1 MHSTKARKIVSAV
14 SILFIVLGLFF
25 SFSPSV
31 SLVSAAESPATFT
44 EKIMAKDTAN
54 LTLELELKGKLKLAQ
69 GYKVTQKADG
79 KLYKKSLRDVRVGAE
94 NVTVELNDNQE
105 ITNILI
111 DGATPVKNMRVGIMT
126 TNFATMDHDTIKLSS
141 PAGLKIVD
149 KIAGKTFDTAAGEVI
164 TFKSANGT
172 VSAVK
177 PDGSDL
183 YSTNNRLYIS
193 TDASSKIKVDNITRA
208 QGVPQYRG
216 LFEITS
222 VKGDKL
228 QLIND
233 VDFEQYLYQV
243 VPSEM
248 PASFGLNALKAQ
260 SVAARTYALGD
271 YLGDRFAKD
280 GYFVLDSV
288 MSQVYNNSA
297 ENAET
302 TQAVQETAGQIM
314 YGKDGSLVD
323 ARYYS
328 TSGGFGASK
337 HQVWAEGD
345 GSFPGIPVDYLLAK
359 SYTFDPNDQSKMLE
373 IDTQN
378 EQEVLAFYKNLS
390 YRGYDD
396 TSLYF
401 RWKITLSKLELANT
415 INKNIGPRYTAD
427 PKFVLTKNEAGE
439 FVSKPIPAEGIG
451 EFKNMYVTKRGD
463 GGNIMEL
470 VVEGS
475 TGTYKILKEY
485 NVRFTIRPNKADT
498 GSSQDIIVYRAAGGS
513 TDYTNTALKNGSIL
527 NSAFF
532 SFEMDDQNVVFYG
545 GGNGHGVGMSQYGAS
560 QLGLAGWTFEQILT
574 SYYKNM
580 DLVDISVVGAPGPND
595 EVITPPSDG
604 DNNTPPGNGDNNTPP
619 GNGDNTTNPG
629 NGGNTPAPGTGDNN
643 NTPGKTTDNTQKPA
657 AGSNELPETA
667 TNAFNFVMFGT
678 SMLLLG
684 MGLFFYNRRRQLD

>member
-1 MHSTKARKIVSAV
+1 MLSTQTRKFVSVV
-14 SILFIVLGLFF
+14 SIIFIVFGLFF
-25 SFSPSV
+25 SVLPSV
-31 SLVSAAESPATFT
+31 STVSAEVKTTTFT
-44 EKIMAKDTAN
+44 EKIMAKDTTN
-54 LTLELELKGKLKLAQ
+54 LTLELELKGKLKLAE
-69 GYKVTQKADG
+69 GYKVAQKVDN

-94 NVTVELNDNQE
+94 NVTVKVNDNQE

-111 DGATPVKNMRVGIMT
+111 DGVTPVKNMRVGIMT
-126 TNFATMDHDTIKLSS
+126 TNFATMDHNEIKLSS
-141 PAGLKIVD
+141 AAGLKIVD
-149 KIAGKTFDTAAGEVI
+149 KIAGQTFDAPAGEII
-164 TFKSANGT
+164 TFTST
-172 VSAVK
+172 VDSVSAVK
-177 PDGSDL
+177 QDGSEL
-183 YSTNNRLYIS
+183 YSTKNRLYIS

-222 VKGDKL
+222 VKGNKL
-228 QLIND
+228 ELIND

-297 ENAET
+297 ENALT

-337 HQVWAEGD
+337 HQVWSEGN
-345 GSFPGIPVDYLLAK
+345 GAFPGVPVDYLLAK
-359 SYTFDPNDQSKMLE
+359 SYTFDPIDPSKMLE

-401 RWKITLSKLELANT
+401 RWKITLSKTELQNT
-415 INKNIGPRYTAD
+415 INKNLAARYAAD
-427 PKFVLTKNEAGE
+427 PKFILTKNDAGE
-439 FVSKPIPAEGIG
+439 YVSKAIPAEGIG
-451 EFKNMYVTKRGD
+451 EFRNMYVTKRGD

-485 NVRFTIRPNKADT
+485 NIRFTIRPNKADT
-498 GSSQDIIVYRAAGGS
+498 GSANDIIVYRAAGGS

-532 SFEMDDQNVVFYG
+532 SFEFNDQDVVFYG

-560 QLGLAGWTFEQILT
+560 QLGLAGWTFDQILT

-580 DLVDISVVGAPGPND
+580 ELVDSSVVGAPGPND
-595 EVITPPSDG
+595 EIYTHAG
-604 DNNTPPGNGDNNTPP
+604 NRNNNPAPGNGNNY
-619 GNGDNTTNPG
+619 GFW
-629 NGGNTPAPGTGDNN
+629 
-643 NTPGKTTDNTQKPA
+643 KW
-657 AGSNELPETA
+657 E
-667 TNAFNFVMFGT
+667 
-678 SMLLLG
+678 
-684 MGLFFYNRRRQLD
+684 